1 MSITTEFGVAPQDD
15 DSSEHTTK
23 PAPADGGVN
32 PRDSGTPG
40 PYDEPVP
47 NPAPVPQQN

>member
-1 MSITTEFGVAPQDD
+1 MSTTTEFGVTPQGD
-15 DSSEHTTK
+15 DSAEHTTK
-23 PAPADGGVN
+23 PTPGEGVVN

-40 PYDEPVP
+40 PYEPVP